1 MNEPKIELLIIDRDP
16 IFRLGLCAALSHYS
30 DFVIAAQENTTE
42 DIFSQLNDGFMPDL
56 ILIEWDL
63 QTTTNKKA
71 APLVFCQ
78 QLRQQYPQIPLFI
91 LAANWDS
98 EAITQIKAMGVRGFC
113 QKGLNIENLVYGLRR
128 VAAGEVYWQ
137 ETVLTTG
144 EPTLIQQLLGKVSQS
159 GREQLN
165 LDLEALENKLN
176 SGGIPLL
183 ERWFISARKREL
195 NSARKLIDKLTG
207 EPINPPTSR
216 ESQPTKA
223 LSESKANHEPN
234 SELLP
239 PPQIAIATINSDSV
253 TAKVFNRVLDDISQ
267 GVYNSTKLWLEIDIL
282 RPQARQ
288 KLLYLIVENLEPAI
302 FELVREQDI
311 SLQAEQALYQVWQ
324 KSLTNFF
331 FQHYQDRS
339 EIDYETLLAIC
350 DREYLGFRQ
359 TILEQVYYAGELLAY
374 LSWQQP
380 LIINYVPYR
389 VDAPEAILRAVNLL
403 HNLLLQLA
411 NGVMQVILNYFS
423 ELEIFRYNL
432 FDPKY
437 NNSRKIA
444 RFRNE
449 TVWRYRQLKYWQ
461 EPTDIFESCYRLLV
475 LRNGKIK
482 TYTLNAPRDRELTQL
497 QGFPWLATIILELR
511 DAVSPRLRSLFAL
524 TGNGLV
530 FALTNVIGRGIGLII
545 KGVIQGINSTI
556 RDFNRRS

>member
-42 DIFSQLNDGFMPDL
+42 DIFSQLNDGFMPNL
-56 ILIEWDL
+56 ILIEWDI
-63 QTTTNKKA
+63 QTKTDKKA

-98 EAITQIKAMGVRGFC
+98 EEITQVKAMGVKGFC

-128 VAAGEVYWQ
+128 VAAGEIYWQ
-137 ETVLTTG
+137 EEIVEIG
-144 EPTLIQQLLGKVSQS
+144 EPNLIQQFLGKISQS

-165 LDLEALENKLN
+165 IDLETLESKLN
-176 SGGIPLL
+176 SGEVPLI
-183 ERWFISARKREL
+183 EKWFISARRREL

-207 EPINPPTSR
+207 ESPYPDSQSTRITQALPEDR
-216 ESQPTKA
+216 EQKPD
-223 LSESKANHEPN
+223 N
-234 SELLP
+234 ELLP
-239 PPQIAIATINSDSV
+239 PPQIAITTINSDSV
-253 TAKVFNRVLDDISQ
+253 TAKAFNRVLGDISQ
-267 GVYNSTKLWLEIDIL
+267 GVSNSTDLWLEIDIL

-288 KLLYLIVENLEPAI
+288 KLLYLIVENLEPVI
-302 FELVREQDI
+302 FELVQEQDI

-331 FQHYQDRS
+331 FQYYQDRN
-339 EIDYETLLAIC
+339 EIDYETLLSIC

-359 TILEQVYYAGELLAY
+359 TILERVYYAGELLAY
-374 LSWQQP
+374 LSWQKP
-380 LIINYVPYR
+380 LVINYVEYR
-389 VDAPEAILRAVNLL
+389 ADSPEAMLRSINLL
-403 HNLLLQLA
+403 HNLIIHLA

-423 ELEIFRYNL
+423 ELEVFRYNL
-432 FDPKY
+432 FDSKY

-461 EPTDIFESCYRLLV
+461 EPSDIFESCYRLLV

-482 TYTLNAPRDRELTQL
+482 TYLINAPRDLELTQL
-497 QGFPWLATIILELR
+497 QGLPWLTTITLELR
-511 DAVSPRLRSLFAL
+511 DAVAPRLRSLFAL
-524 TGNGLV
+524 VGSSLV

-545 KGVIQGINSTI
+545 KGIIQGINSTI
-556 RDFNRRS
+556 KDFNKR

>member
-42 DIFSQLNDGFMPDL
+42 DIFSQLNDGFMPNL
-56 ILIEWDL
+56 ILIEWDI
-63 QTTTNKKA
+63 QTKTDKKA

-98 EAITQIKAMGVRGFC
+98 EEITQVKAMGVKGFC

-128 VAAGEVYWQ
+128 VAAGEIYWQ
-137 ETVLTTG
+137 EEIVEIG
-144 EPTLIQQLLGKVSQS
+144 EPNLIQQFLGKISQS

-165 LDLEALENKLN
+165 IDLETLESKLN
-176 SGGIPLL
+176 SGEVPLI
-183 ERWFISARKREL
+183 EKWFISARRREL

-207 EPINPPTSR
+207 ESPYPDSQSR
-216 ESQPTKA
+216 RITQA
-223 LSESKANHEPN
+223 LPEDREQKPDN
-234 SELLP
+234 ELLP
-239 PPQIAIATINSDSV
+239 PPQIAITTINSDSV
-253 TAKVFNRVLDDISQ
+253 TAKAFNRVLGDISQ
-267 GVYNSTKLWLEIDIL
+267 GVSNSTDLWLEIDIL

-288 KLLYLIVENLEPAI
+288 KLLYLIVENLELVI
-302 FELVREQDI
+302 FELVQEQDI

-331 FQHYQDRS
+331 FQYYQDRN
-339 EIDYETLLAIC
+339 EIDYETLLSIC

-359 TILEQVYYAGELLAY
+359 TILERVYYAGELLAY
-374 LSWQQP
+374 LSWQKP
-380 LIINYVPYR
+380 LVINYVEYR
-389 VDAPEAILRAVNLL
+389 ADSPEAMLRSINLL
-403 HNLLLQLA
+403 HNLIIHLA

-423 ELEIFRYNL
+423 ELEVFRYNL
-432 FDPKY
+432 FDSKY

-461 EPTDIFESCYRLLV
+461 EPSDIFESCYRLLV

-482 TYTLNAPRDRELTQL
+482 TYLINAPRDLELTQL
-497 QGFPWLATIILELR
+497 QGLPWLTTITLELR
-511 DAVSPRLRSLFAL
+511 DAVAPRLRSLFAL
-524 TGNGLV
+524 VGSSLV

-545 KGVIQGINSTI
+545 KGIIQGINSTI
-556 RDFNRRS
+556 KDFNKR

>member
-42 DIFSQLNDGFMPDL
+42 DIFSQLNDGFMPNL
-56 ILIEWDL
+56 ILIEWDI
-63 QTTTNKKA
+63 QTKTDKKA

-98 EAITQIKAMGVRGFC
+98 EEITQVKAMGVKGFC

-128 VAAGEVYWQ
+128 VAAGEIYWQ
-137 ETVLTTG
+137 EEIVEIG
-144 EPTLIQQLLGKVSQS
+144 EPNLIQQFLGKISQS

-165 LDLEALENKLN
+165 IDLETLESKLN
-176 SGGIPLL
+176 SGEVPLI
-183 ERWFISARKREL
+183 EKWFISARRREL

-207 EPINPPTSR
+207 ESPYPDSQSR
-216 ESQPTKA
+216 RITQA
-223 LSESKANHEPN
+223 LPEDREQKPDN
-234 SELLP
+234 ELLP
-239 PPQIAIATINSDSV
+239 PPQIAITTINSDSV
-253 TAKVFNRVLDDISQ
+253 TAKAFNRVLGDISQ
-267 GVYNSTKLWLEIDIL
+267 GVSNSTDLWLEIDIL

-288 KLLYLIVENLEPAI
+288 KLLYLIVENLEPVI
-302 FELVREQDI
+302 FELVQEQDI

-331 FQHYQDRS
+331 FQYYQDRN
-339 EIDYETLLAIC
+339 EIDYETLLSIC

-359 TILEQVYYAGELLAY
+359 TILERVYYAGELLAY
-374 LSWQQP
+374 LSWQKP
-380 LIINYVPYR
+380 LVINYVEYR
-389 VDAPEAILRAVNLL
+389 ADSPEAMLRSINLL
-403 HNLLLQLA
+403 HNLIIHLA

-423 ELEIFRYNL
+423 ELEVFRYNL
-432 FDPKY
+432 FDSKY

-461 EPTDIFESCYRLLV
+461 EPSDIFESCYRLLV

-482 TYTLNAPRDRELTQL
+482 TYLINAPRDLELTQL
-497 QGFPWLATIILELR
+497 QGLPWLTTITLELR
-511 DAVSPRLRSLFAL
+511 DAVAPRLRSLFAL
-524 TGNGLV
+524 VGSSLV
-530 FALTNVIGRGIGLII
+530 FALTNVIGRGIGGECNCS
-545 KGVIQGINSTI
+545 K
-556 RDFNRRS
+556 

>member
-42 DIFSQLNDGFMPDL
+42 DIFSQLNDGFMPNL
-56 ILIEWDL
+56 ILIEWDI
-63 QTTTNKKA
+63 QTKTDKKA

-98 EAITQIKAMGVRGFC
+98 EEITQVKAMGVKGFC

-128 VAAGEVYWQ
+128 VAAGEIYWQ
-137 ETVLTTG
+137 EEIVEIG
-144 EPTLIQQLLGKVSQS
+144 EPNLIQQFLGKISQS

-165 LDLEALENKLN
+165 IDLETLESKLN
-176 SGGIPLL
+176 SGEVPLI
-183 ERWFISARKREL
+183 EKWFISARRREL

-207 EPINPPTSR
+207 ESPYPDSQSR
-216 ESQPTKA
+216 RITQA
-223 LSESKANHEPN
+223 LPEDREQKPDN
-234 SELLP
+234 ELLP
-239 PPQIAIATINSDSV
+239 PPQIAITTINSDSV
-253 TAKVFNRVLDDISQ
+253 TAKAFNRVLGDISQ
-267 GVYNSTKLWLEIDIL
+267 GVSNSTDLWLEIDIL

-288 KLLYLIVENLEPAI
+288 KLLYLIVENLEPVI
-302 FELVREQDI
+302 FELVQEQDI

-331 FQHYQDRS
+331 FQYYQDRN
-339 EIDYETLLAIC
+339 EIDYETLLSIC

-359 TILEQVYYAGELLAY
+359 TILERVYYAGELLAY
-374 LSWQQP
+374 LSWQKP
-380 LIINYVPYR
+380 LLINYVEYR
-389 VDAPEAILRAVNLL
+389 ADSPEAMLRSINLL
-403 HNLLLQLA
+403 HNLIIHLA

-423 ELEIFRYNL
+423 ELEVFRYNL
-432 FDPKY
+432 FDSKY

-461 EPTDIFESCYRLLV
+461 EPSDIFESCYRLLV

-482 TYTLNAPRDRELTQL
+482 TYLINAPRDLELTQL
-497 QGFPWLATIILELR
+497 QGLPWLTTITLELR
-511 DAVSPRLRSLFAL
+511 DAVAPRLRSLFAL
-524 TGNGLV
+524 VGSSLV

-545 KGVIQGINSTI
+545 KGIIQGINSTI
-556 RDFNRRS
+556 KDFNKR

>member
-42 DIFSQLNDGFMPDL
+42 DIFSQLNDGFMPNL
-56 ILIEWDL
+56 ILIEWDI
-63 QTTTNKKA
+63 QTKTDKKA

-98 EAITQIKAMGVRGFC
+98 EEITQVKAMGVKGFC

-128 VAAGEVYWQ
+128 VAAGEIYWQ
-137 ETVLTTG
+137 EEIVEIG
-144 EPTLIQQLLGKVSQS
+144 EPNLIQQFLGKISQS

-165 LDLEALENKLN
+165 IDLETLESKLN
-176 SGGIPLL
+176 SGEVPLI
-183 ERWFISARKREL
+183 EKWFISARRREL

-207 EPINPPTSR
+207 ESPYPDSQSR
-216 ESQPTKA
+216 RITQA
-223 LSESKANHEPN
+223 LPEDREQKPDN
-234 SELLP
+234 ELLP
-239 PPQIAIATINSDSV
+239 PPQIAITTINSDSV
-253 TAKVFNRVLDDISQ
+253 TAKAFNRVLGDISQ
-267 GVYNSTKLWLEIDIL
+267 GVSNSTDLWLEIDIL

-288 KLLYLIVENLEPAI
+288 KLLYLIVENLEPVI
-302 FELVREQDI
+302 FELVQEQDI

-331 FQHYQDRS
+331 FQYYQDRN
-339 EIDYETLLAIC
+339 EIDYETLLSIC

-359 TILEQVYYAGELLAY
+359 TILERVYYAGELLAY
-374 LSWQQP
+374 LSWQKP
-380 LIINYVPYR
+380 LVINYVEYR
-389 VDAPEAILRAVNLL
+389 ADSPEAMLRSINLL
-403 HNLLLQLA
+403 HNLIIHLA

-423 ELEIFRYNL
+423 ELEVFRYNL
-432 FDPKY
+432 FDSKY

-461 EPTDIFESCYRLLV
+461 EPSDIFESCYRLLV

-482 TYTLNAPRDRELTQL
+482 TYLINAPRDLELTQL
-497 QGFPWLATIILELR
+497 QGLPWLTTITLELR
-511 DAVSPRLRSLFAL
+511 DAVAPRLRSLFAL
-524 TGNGLV
+524 VGSSLV

-545 KGVIQGINSTI
+545 KGIIQGINSTI
-556 RDFNRRS
+556 KDFNKR

>member
-16 IFRLGLCAALSHYS
+16 IFRLGLCAALSHYN

-42 DIFSQLNDGFMPDL
+42 DIFSQLNDGFMPNL
-56 ILIEWDL
+56 ILIEWDI
-63 QTTTNKKA
+63 QTKTDKKA

-98 EAITQIKAMGVRGFC
+98 EEITQVKAMGVKGFC

-128 VAAGEVYWQ
+128 VAAGEIYWQ
-137 ETVLTTG
+137 EEIVEIG
-144 EPTLIQQLLGKVSQS
+144 EPNLIQQFLGKISQS

-165 LDLEALENKLN
+165 IDLETLESKLN
-176 SGGIPLL
+176 SGEVPLI
-183 ERWFISARKREL
+183 EKWFISARRREL

-207 EPINPPTSR
+207 ESPYPDSQSTRITQALPEDR
-216 ESQPTKA
+216 EQKPD
-223 LSESKANHEPN
+223 N
-234 SELLP
+234 ELLP
-239 PPQIAIATINSDSV
+239 PPQIAITTINSDSV
-253 TAKVFNRVLDDISQ
+253 TAKAFNRVLGDISQ
-267 GVYNSTKLWLEIDIL
+267 GVSNSTDLWLEIDIL

-288 KLLYLIVENLEPAI
+288 KLLYLIVENLEPVI
-302 FELVREQDI
+302 FELVQEQDI

-331 FQHYQDRS
+331 FQYYQDRN
-339 EIDYETLLAIC
+339 EIDYETLLSIC

-359 TILEQVYYAGELLAY
+359 TILERVYYAGELLAY
-374 LSWQQP
+374 LSWQKP
-380 LIINYVPYR
+380 LVINYVEYR
-389 VDAPEAILRAVNLL
+389 ADSPEAMLRSINLL
-403 HNLLLQLA
+403 HNLIIHLA

-423 ELEIFRYNL
+423 ELEVFRYNL
-432 FDPKY
+432 FDSKY

-461 EPTDIFESCYRLLV
+461 EPSDIFESCYRLLV

-482 TYTLNAPRDRELTQL
+482 TYLINAPRDLELNQL
-497 QGFPWLATIILELR
+497 KGLPWLTTITLELR
-511 DAVSPRLRSLFAL
+511 DAVAPRLRSLFAL
-524 TGNGLV
+524 VGSSLV

-545 KGVIQGINSTI
+545 KGIIQGINSTI
-556 RDFNRRS
+556 KDFNKR